1 MDFKIGDQVIYFNR
15 RQGIHSRLKKMKGV
29 VVKVNS
35 AMIGLKFEDGT
46 TTRVSPDNLQ
56 KIAK

>member
-1 MDFKIGDQVIYFNR
+1 MDFKIGDDVIYFKR
-15 RQGIHSRLKKMKGV
+15 KGIHTRLKKVKGV
-29 VVKVNS
+29 VVKVFDG
-35 AMIGLKFEDGT
+35 MIVLLIEDGT